1 MFVGMTV
8 EMGLSTYSHIRIY
21 YIIYV
26 CCSIIQFFVLFV
38 VQLAHS
44 TKTNVYTIYTFKIKS
59 VQKLFSIRSV
69 ESEYSTHPVLSNH
82 QLATDTNMNI
92 HADDALMG
100 APRNAD

>member
-1 MFVGMTV
+1 MYVVPSSNF
-8 EMGLSTYSHIRIY
+8 LCSSSFSLPILRKRTY
-21 YIIYV
+21 
-26 CCSIIQFFVLFV
+26 
-38 VQLAHS
+38 
-44 TKTNVYTIYTFKIKS
+44 IYTFKIKS